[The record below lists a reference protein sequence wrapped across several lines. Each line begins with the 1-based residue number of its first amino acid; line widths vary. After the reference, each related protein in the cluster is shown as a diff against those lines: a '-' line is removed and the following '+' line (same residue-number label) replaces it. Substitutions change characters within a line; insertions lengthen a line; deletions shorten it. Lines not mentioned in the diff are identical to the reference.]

1 MLMMM
6 EADNRGP
13 VFPNI
18 HIRKCSPGWIDTSD
32 ENPNVGKIRIV
43 ILHFSKPGKRWRISE
58 IEKIDLSINQ
68 AHQHRPSGSDN
79 NILSRFVRNTIKDSV
94 FSLFSEYE
102 QGN

>member
-18 HIRKCSPGWIDTSD
+18 HIRKCSPGWIDIPQMKISK
-32 ENPNVGKIRIV
+32 VGKIQIV

-68 AHQHRPSGSDN
+68 AHQHVPQAQ
-79 NILSRFVRNTIKDSV
+79 ITIFCHV
-94 FSLFSEYE
+94 VTGI
-102 QGN
+102 Q